1 MAALAGSETVA
12 TLNGLFKEVYG
23 DDVKQL
29 IPTSNQL
36 QQAIPL
42 KAGAKRLGNLYHQPV
57 VLAWPGGFTMSAA
70 NAGAFSLNA
79 AVASTMKDA
88 SLTGA
93 QILLREYMDY
103 EAAARAASGV
113 NAFVDA
119 TKLMFEMMQKS
130 ARKRIEAELLY
141 GGVGLGK
148 VSASSSAT
156 SPTVITFTAA
166 SWAPGLW
173 SGVEGSSYDVYD
185 GSSKITATT
194 PLVVSSVDIDAR
206 TVTFTGTNADIA
218 NIVAGNDLYFYGAYG
233 NEAAGMHQILT
244 NTGELFGINAT
255 SYNLWKATT
264 YSAGSAALTFNKVKA
279 AVGKAVGRG
288 LDEDVILF
296 VNPKGWDSM
305 MSDLAALR
313 RFVDN
318 AGGKGKSYEIGSENI
333 VFYSQAGKI
342 EIRPHIMVKEGF
354 AYGIV
359 KGSWLRVGASDLTFQ
374 TPGYGGQIFTQLQ
387 SYAGFDVRCYYNG
400 ALLCETPA
408 RNFIITDIVNP

>member
-1 MAALAGSETVA
+1 MALSGSETVA

-36 QQAIPL
+36 QQLIPL

-57 VLAWPGGFTMSAA
+57 VLAWPGGFTMAA
-70 NAGAFSLNA
+70 ASSGAFALNA

-88 SLTGA
+88 SLAGA
-93 QILLREYMDY
+93 QIILREYMDY

-141 GGVGLGK
+141 GQVGLGK
-148 VSASSSAT
+148 VSAKDGST
-156 SPTVITFTAA
+156 SPVVITFTAA

-173 SGVEGSSYDVYD
+173 SGVEGSKYDVYN
-185 GSSKITATT
+185 GSSQVTSTT
-194 PLVVSSVDIDAR
+194 PLTVTSVDIDAR
-206 TVTFTGTNADIA
+206 TVAFTGTNADIA
-218 NIVAGNDLYFYGAYG
+218 NIAAGNDLYFEGAYG
-233 NEAAGMHQILT
+233 NEAAGVHKILT
-244 NTGELFGINAT
+244 NTGSLFGIDAGA
-255 SYNLWKATT
+255 YNLWKATS
-264 YSAGSAALTFNKVKA
+264 YSAGSAALTFNKVKS
-279 AVGKAVGRG
+279 AVGQAVGRG
-288 LDEDVILF
+288 LDEDVVLF

-305 MSDLAALR
+305 MTDLAALR
-313 RFVDN
+313 RFVEK
-318 AGGKGKSYEIGSENI
+318 AGGKGQSYEIGSENI

-354 AYGIV
+354 AYGLV
-359 KGSWLRVGASDLTFQ
+359 KSNWVRVGASDLTFQ

-400 ALLCETPA
+400 ALLCEMPA

>member
-1 MAALAGSETVA
+1 MAAAS
-12 TLNGLFKEVYG
+12 
-23 DDVKQL
+23 
-29 IPTSNQL
+29 S
-36 QQAIPL
+36 
-42 KAGAKRLGNLYHQPV
+42 
-57 VLAWPGGFTMSAA
+57 
-70 NAGAFSLNA
+70 GAFSLNS

-88 SLTGA
+88 SLAGA
-93 QILLREYMDY
+93 QIVLREYMDY

-141 GGVGLGK
+141 GQVGLG
-148 VSASSSAT
+148 VVQSSSSAT

-173 SGVEGSSYDVYD
+173 SGIEGSEYDIYN
-185 GSSKITATT
+185 GSSQVNSNAA
-194 PLVVSSVDIDAR
+194 LVVSSVDIDAR
-206 TVTFTGTNADIA
+206 QVTFTGNNTDIA
-218 NIVAGNDLYFYGAYG
+218 AIAAGNDLYFRGAYG
-233 NEAAGMHQILT
+233 NEAAGVHKILT
-244 NTGELFGINAT
+244 NTSSLFGIDAGN
-255 SYNLWKATT
+255 YNLWKATS

-288 LDEDVILF
+288 LDEDVILL
-296 VNPKGWDSM
+296 VNPKGWDDM
-305 MSDLAALR
+305 MTDLAALR
-313 RFVDN
+313 RFVERE
-318 AGGKGKSYEIGSENI
+318 GGGSYEIGSEKI

-354 AYGIV
+354 AYGLV
-359 KGSWLRVGASDLTFQ
+359 KSNWLRVGASDLTFQ

-400 ALLCETPA
+400 ALLCEMPA
-408 RNFIITDIVNP
+408 RNFIITGIVNTN

>member
-1 MAALAGSETVA
+1 MAALSGSETVS

-36 QQAIPL
+36 QQLIPL

-57 VLAWPGGFTMSAA
+57 VLAWPGGFTMAA
-70 NAGAFSLNA
+70 ASSGAFSLNS

-88 SLTGA
+88 SLAGA
-93 QILLREYMDY
+93 QIVLREYMDY

-141 GGVGLGK
+141 GQVGLG
-148 VSASSSAT
+148 VVQSSSSAT

-173 SGVEGSSYDVYD
+173 SGIEGSEYDIYNGASQVN
-185 GSSKITATT
+185 TNAA
-194 PLVVSSVDIDAR
+194 LVVSSVDIDAR
-206 TVTFTGTNADIA
+206 QVTFTGNNTDIA
-218 NIVAGNDLYFYGAYG
+218 AIAAGNDLYFRGAYG
-233 NEAAGMHQILT
+233 NEAAGVHKILT
-244 NTGELFGINAT
+244 NTSSLFGIDAGN
-255 SYNLWKATT
+255 YNLWKATS

-288 LDEDVILF
+288 LDEDVILL
-296 VNPKGWDSM
+296 VNPKGWDDM
-305 MSDLAALR
+305 MTDLAALR
-313 RFVDN
+313 RFVERE
-318 AGGKGKSYEIGSENI
+318 GGGSYEIGSEKI

-354 AYGIV
+354 AYGLV
-359 KGSWLRVGASDLTFQ
+359 KSNWLRVGASDLTFQ

-400 ALLCETPA
+400 ALLCEMPA
-408 RNFIITDIVNP
+408 RNFIITGIVNTN

>member
-1 MAALAGSETVA
+1 MAALSGSETVS

-36 QQAIPL
+36 QQLIPL

-57 VLAWPGGFTMSAA
+57 VLAWPGGFTMAA
-70 NAGAFSLNA
+70 ASSGAFSLNS

-88 SLTGA
+88 SLAGA
-93 QILLREYMDY
+93 QIVLREYMDY

-141 GGVGLGK
+141 GQVGLG
-148 VSASSSAT
+148 VVQSSSSAT

-173 SGVEGSSYDVYD
+173 SGIEGSEYDIYNGASQVN
-185 GSSKITATT
+185 TNAA
-194 PLVVSSVDIDAR
+194 LVVSSVDIDAR
-206 TVTFTGTNADIA
+206 QVTFTGNNTDIA
-218 NIVAGNDLYFYGAYG
+218 AIAAGNDLYFRGAYG
-233 NEAAGMHQILT
+233 NEAAGVHKILT
-244 NTGELFGINAT
+244 NTGSLFGIDAGN
-255 SYNLWKATT
+255 YNLWKATS

-288 LDEDVILF
+288 LDEDVILL
-296 VNPKGWDSM
+296 VNPKGWDDM
-305 MSDLAALR
+305 MTDLAALR
-313 RFVDN
+313 RFVERE
-318 AGGKGKSYEIGSENI
+318 GGGSYEIGSEKI

-354 AYGIV
+354 AYGLV
-359 KGSWLRVGASDLTFQ
+359 KSNWLRVGASDLTFQ

-400 ALLCETPA
+400 ALLCEMPA
-408 RNFIITDIVNP
+408 RNFIITGIVNTN